1 MPAYHCARCGITSRA
16 YLTEHGARE
25 HGAEHRARA
34 HGGDYPDGECL
45 VANEPVLPQTAQE
58 WKAVLAV
65 VAVLVGCWAWNHLF
79 G

>member
-1 MPAYHCARCGITSRA
+1 MPAYRCEKCGLTSRA
-16 YLTEHGARE
+16 FLTAAGARE

-34 HGGDYPDGECL
+34 HGGDFPDGECL
-45 VANEPVLPQTAQE
+45 VANEPFLPQTSQE

-65 VAVLVGCWAWNHLF
+65 VALLAASWVWHHVF